1 MIVVGPPDALTA
13 TVPLHGPGALAGE
26 GPGARAGTGSGAAA
40 LAGTGALV
48 DAAAPAGTLAAA
60 ELPLLDDTVATKP
73 ELSTDESDVNEIVTV
88 LPLDVNG
95 AGTLLPENVAATPAP
110 VDPPLY
116 SLTKSY
122 PDSIENALN
131 STVMA
136 PLAVTTQTQF
146 ALLA

>member
-26 GPGARAGTGSGAAA
+26 GPEAGAGAGSGAA

-48 DAAAPAGTLAAA
+48 DATAAAGTAA
-60 ELPLLDDTVATKP
+60 ELPLLDTVATKP
-73 ELSTDESDVNEIVTV
+73 ELSTDESDVNEIVSV

-95 AGTLLPENVAATPAP
+95 AGMLLPENVAATPMP
-110 VDPPLY
+110 VDPPLK

-131 STVMA
+131 STVMG

>member
-26 GPGARAGTGSGAAA
+26 GPEAGAGTGSGAAA

-48 DAAAPAGTLAAA
+48 DAAATADTAA
-60 ELPLLDDTVATKP
+60 ELPLLDTVATKP
-73 ELSTDESDVNEIVTV
+73 ELSTDESDVNEIVSV

-95 AGTLLPENVAATPAP
+95 AGTLLPENVAATPTP

-131 STVMA
+131 STVMG